1 MAVENFTSC
10 QFFEHDIAEDN
21 HDFMVKC
28 PDEDQCCFALREHMT
43 VEFWGHAAAAEGTY
57 SICINF
63 FTHKSTI
70 FITVLVRGCCSKL
83 NKTKHHLASSQPPPL
98 VLDSKFRAEILSQ
111 TVQSEFVK
119 TR

>member
-43 VEFWGHAAAAEGTY
+43 VEFWGHAAAAEGIF

-63 FTHKSTI
+63 SQ
-70 FITVLVRGCCSKL
+70 
-83 NKTKHHLASSQPPPL
+83 KTNNFHYS
-98 VLDSKFRAEILSQ
+98 FG
-111 TVQSEFVK
+111 
-119 TR
+119 

>member
-43 VEFWGHAAAAEGTY
+43 VEFWGHAAAAEGSN

-63 FTHKSTI
+63 FTKNQK
-70 FITVLVRGCCSKL
+70 F
-83 NKTKHHLASSQPPPL
+83 PL
-98 VLDSKFRAEILSQ
+98 QFW
-111 TVQSEFVK
+111 
-119 TR
+119 